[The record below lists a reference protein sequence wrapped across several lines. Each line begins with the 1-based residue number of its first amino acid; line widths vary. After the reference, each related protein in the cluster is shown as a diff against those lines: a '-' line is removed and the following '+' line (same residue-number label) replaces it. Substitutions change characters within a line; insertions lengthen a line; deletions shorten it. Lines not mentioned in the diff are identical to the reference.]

1 MDEIKNP
8 YELQLFI
15 CTNKKEK
22 GACCA
27 DKGAVELRNDLKRT
41 CKEKYGAR
49 VRVNAAGCMGG
60 CENGIMAA
68 IYPQNIWFERV
79 EVDSKKRLLDTIE
92 DTLGEK

>member
-1 MDEIKNP
+1 MEKIKNP

-22 GACCA
+22 GSCCA
-27 DKGAVELRNDLKRT
+27 DKGAVELRNDLKKI

-60 CENGIMAA
+60 CEKGILTA
-68 IYPQNIWFERV
+68 IYPQNIWFESV
-79 EVDSKKRLLDTIE
+79 SAANKSDLLDMVK